1 MISNKFKHLA
11 LIQDRSTNRNMSGG
25 TNKKFKLL
33 NKIKRNRERH
43 RIITDLTFP
52 DCCSLKRSTA
62 SIILEEDK
70 PKDEMRKDKD
80 ERISP

>member
-33 NKIKRNRERH
+33 NKIKRNTERH
-43 RIITDLTFP
+43 RIITDLSFP
-52 DCCSLKRSTA
+52 VCCSLKQSTA
-62 SIILEEDK
+62 SIILEDDK
-70 PKDEMRKDKD
+70 PKDKMRKDKD
-80 ERISP
+80 EGISP